1 MTKRNS
7 QPSKPTRVKL
17 SGVSGLL
24 VIAALLFAQF
34 VLGIDVLNLDEG
46 TTTDNGGGAV
56 IENGGE
62 APPIPDTIDTTSLA
76 DLKVIP
82 GGYDGGWFQLYFT
95 DPINST
101 NEADF
106 HGAPIEEALV
116 QLIDGAQQSIDA
128 AIFELNSE
136 PVTQALIRAKQRGV
150 RVRVVT
156 DNKHGINDP
165 ETTLTELQDAGI
177 PVVADTSNRN
187 LMHDKFFV
195 VDGLYVWTGSTNITH
210 NGMYNNNNNSILIRS
225 SRLAQNYEAEF
236 EEMFV
241 NGEFGTS
248 SPNIVPN
255 PVVTVEGTPI
265 ETIFES
271 EGDAGTRLAQL
282 IQDAHTVR
290 FMAFSFTD
298 SLDYVDA
305 NGNKRSV
312 MELLRDRAVAGE
324 LDVRGIVEASSR
336 SFVEPLYCA
345 GVNVRQDG
353 NPDILH
359 HKVFIFDGEIVALG
373 SFNFSNSAA
382 SKNDENMLII
392 HNRAIAQAYL
402 EEFNRRWEES
412 EPIPA
417 DTFGC

>member
-7 QPSKPTRVKL
+7 QPPKKTQLKL
-17 SGVSGLL
+17 GGVSGILIIL
-24 VIAALLFAQF
+24 ALLFAQF
-34 VLGIDVLNLDEG
+34 VLGIDVLNLVEEG
-46 TTTDNGGGAV
+46 TTTNNSGS
-56 IENGGE
+56 
-62 APPIPDTIDTTSLA
+62 APSIPDTVDTSSLA
-76 DLKVIP
+76 DLRPIP

-95 DPINST
+95 QPINST
-101 NEADF
+101 DEADF
-106 HGAPIEEALV
+106 QGAPIEEALV
-116 QLIDGAQQSIDA
+116 QLIDSAQQSIDA

-136 PVTQALIRAKQRGV
+136 PVTQALIRAHQRGV

-156 DNKHGINDP
+156 DNKHGLDDP

-177 PVVADTSNRN
+177 PVVADTSRRN

-195 VDGLYVWTGSTNITH
+195 VDGTYVWTGSTNITH

-236 EEMFV
+236 EEMFA
-241 NGEFGTS
+241 GQFGAS

-255 PVVTVEGTPI
+255 PVVTVEGTAI
-265 ETIFES
+265 ETIFEA

-298 SLDYVDA
+298 SLDYVDE
-305 NGNKRSV
+305 NGQSRSV

-336 SFVEPLYCA
+336 SFIAPLYCA
-345 GVNVRQDG
+345 GVDVRQDG

-392 HNRAIAQAYL
+392 HSRAIAQAYL
-402 EEFNRRWEES
+402 EEFNRRWAES

-417 DTFGC
+417 DDLGC

>member
-7 QPSKPTRVKL
+7 QPPKPPRIKL
-17 SGVSGLL
+17 GGAGGLL
-24 VIAALLFAQF
+24 LILALLFAQF
-34 VLGIDVLNLDEG
+34 VLGIDVLNLEES
-46 TTTDNGGGAV
+46 TTTDNNGGA
-56 IENGGE
+56 
-62 APPIPDTIDTTSLA
+62 APAIPDTVDTGSLA
-76 DLKVIP
+76 DLQPIP

-95 DPINST
+95 QPINST

-106 HGAPIEEALV
+106 HGAPIEDALV
-116 QLIDGAQQSIDA
+116 KLIDSAQQSIDA

-136 PVTQALIRAKQRGV
+136 PVTQALIRAHQRGV

-156 DNKHGINDP
+156 DNKHGLDDP

-177 PVVADTSNRN
+177 PVVADTSRRN

-236 EEMFV
+236 EEMFA
-241 NGEFGTS
+241 GEFGIS
-248 SPNIVPN
+248 SPDIVPN

-298 SLDYVDA
+298 SLDYVDD
-305 NGNKRSV
+305 NGAEHSV
-312 MELLRDRAVAGE
+312 MELLRDRAVSGE

-345 GVNVRQDG
+345 GIDVRQDG

-402 EEFNRRWEES
+402 EEFNRRWAES

-417 DTFGC
+417 DIFGC

>member
-1 MTKRNS
+1 MTKRTN
-7 QPSKPTRVKL
+7 QPPKPPRIKL
-17 SGVSGLL
+17 GGTSGLL
-24 VIAALLFAQF
+24 IILALLFAQF
-34 VLGIDVLNLDEG
+34 VLGIDVLGLNED
-46 TTTDNGGGAV
+46 TSTNNGGTV
-56 IENGGE
+56 IGGGGGS
-62 APPIPDTIDTTSLA
+62 APPDIPDIIDTSSLT
-76 DLKVIP
+76 DLRPIP
-82 GGYDGGWFQLYFT
+82 GGYDGGWFQVYFT
-95 DPINST
+95 QPINST

-116 QLIDGAQQSIDA
+116 RLIDSAQQSIDA
-128 AIFELNSE
+128 AIFEMNSE
-136 PVTQALIRAKQRGV
+136 PVTQALIRAHQRGV

-156 DNKHGINDP
+156 DNKHGLNDP
-165 ETTLTELQDAGI
+165 ETTITELQDAGI
-177 PVVADTSNRN
+177 PVVADTSSRN

-210 NGMYNNNNNSILIRS
+210 NGIYNNNNNAILIRS

-236 EEMFV
+236 EEMFA
-241 NGEFGTS
+241 GEFGTT

-255 PVVTVEGTPI
+255 PIVTVDGTII

-298 SLDYVDA
+298 SLRWND
-305 NGNKRSV
+305 NGTERSV
-312 MELLRDRAVAGE
+312 MELLRDRAASGE

-336 SFVEPLYCA
+336 AFIEPLYCA

-392 HNRAIAQAYL
+392 HSRALAQAYL
-402 EEFNRRWEES
+402 EEFNRRWAES
-412 EPIPA
+412 EPLPA
-417 DTFGC
+417 DEFDC

>member
-1 MTKRNS
+1 MTKRNR
-7 QPSKPTRVKL
+7 QPAKPTRVKL
-17 SGVSGLL
+17 GGVSGLL
-24 VIAALLFAQF
+24 VILALLFAQF

-46 TTTDNGGGAV
+46 TTTDTGNGAP
-56 IENGGE
+56 
-62 APPIPDTIDTTSLA
+62 PPIPDTVDTTSLA
-76 DLKVIP
+76 DLKPIP

-101 NEADF
+101 DEADF
-106 HGAPIEEALV
+106 HGAPIEDALV
-116 QLIDGAQQSIDA
+116 QLIDSAQQSIDA
-128 AIFELNSE
+128 AIFEMNSE
-136 PVTQALIRAKQRGV
+136 PVTQALIRAHQRGV

-156 DNKHGINDP
+156 DNKHGLNDP

-236 EEMFV
+236 EEMFA
-241 NGEFGTS
+241 GQFGVS
-248 SPNIVPN
+248 SPDIVPN

-265 ETIFES
+265 ETIFEA

-282 IQDAHTVR
+282 IQDAQTVR

-305 NGNKRSV
+305 DGVKRSV

-345 GVNVRQDG
+345 GVEVRQDG

-402 EEFNRRWEES
+402 EEFNRRWAES

>member
-7 QPSKPTRVKL
+7 QPPKPARIKL
-17 SGVSGLL
+17 GGASGVLL
-24 VIAALLFAQF
+24 ILALLFAQF
-34 VLGIDVLNLDEG
+34 VLGIDVLNLEEG
-46 TTTDNGGGAV
+46 TTTDNGGGGAV
-56 IENGGE
+56 VPE
-62 APPIPDTIDTTSLA
+62 IPDTIDTSALA
-76 DLKVIP
+76 DLNVIP

-106 HGAPIEEALV
+106 HGAPIEEALMR
-116 QLIDGAQQSIDA
+116 LIDSAQQSIDA
-128 AIFELNSE
+128 AIFQLNSE
-136 PVTQALIRAKQRGV
+136 AVTQALIRAQQRGV

-156 DNKHGINDP
+156 DDKHGINDP
-165 ETTLTELQDAGI
+165 GTTLTELQDAGI
-177 PVVADTSNRN
+177 PVVADTSRRN
-187 LMHDKFFV
+187 LMHNKFFV
-195 VDGLYVWTGSTNITH
+195 VDGLYVWTGWTNITH

-236 EEMFV
+236 EEMFA
-241 NGEFGTS
+241 GEFGTS

-255 PVVTVEGTPI
+255 PVVTVEGTAI

-282 IQDAHTVR
+282 IQDAHEVR

-298 SLDYVDA
+298 SLDWND
-305 NGNKRSV
+305 NGTKRSV
-312 MELLRDRAVAGE
+312 MELLRDRSAAGA
-324 LDVRGIVEASSR
+324 LDVKGIVESSSR

-359 HKVFIFDGEIVALG
+359 HKVFIFDGEIVAFG

-392 HNRAIAQAYL
+392 HNRAIAQVYL
-402 EEFNRRWEES
+402 EEFNRRWAES
-412 EPIPA
+412 EPIPV